1 MVRPKRL
8 APALACA
15 LILSA
20 TAAWGQSNT
29 AYRSTDVVAGKSHRL
44 GVYGNVQKDCT
55 SGLLPTVRVVTPPK
69 HGELNVRSGKLK
81 AGRISRC
88 PRQGGE
94 PHREDHGER
103 GDARRHQAHPGRRH
117 RTVARITIL
126 PSGDVVESL
135 TSPPTLVR
143 AGRAST
149 LNRGALMTD
158 ECALDGSGHPFTR
171 GRAAHRGRRGAPLL
185 RQPPTRSWTA
195 TSRWQARPRSIA
207 RRSVGTC

>member
-55 SGLLPTVRVVTPPK
+55 SGPLPTVRVVTTPK

-88 PRQGGE
+88 PKLEATAQGIFYKPNPTYKGADE
-94 PHREDHGER
+94 VSYEVKSASGKVESH
-103 GDARRHQAHPGRRH
+103 
-117 RTVARITIL
+117 TVRITVK
-126 PSGDVVESL
+126 D
-135 TSPPTLVR
+135 
-143 AGRAST
+143 AQASDT
-149 LNRGALMTD
+149 PKPDQED
-158 ECALDGSGHPFTR
+158 EL
-171 GRAAHRGRRGAPLL
+171 
-185 RQPPTRSWTA
+185 
-195 TSRWQARPRSIA
+195 
-207 RRSVGTC
+207 